1 MENMI
6 NDKSKILIIRLSALG
21 DCIHTLPLLN
31 SIKLLYPNCFCGWIC
46 EEGVAPVLEKHPL
59 IDKLY
64 IFPKKEFKAKKII
77 DKIKF
82 LIEFSKELKKE
93 NYDIVIDSQELFKSA
108 LLSYL
113 SGGKLRLAHK
123 NSREFADW
131 FATKRIPARKLFA
144 TGRHV
149 VERNMDFLKYLGYRE
164 YNIAFPLKAI
174 EMSSLEKVNAV
185 FANLDKDKKTIVIAP
200 TTTWT
205 TKHWE
210 IDNWKRFIPMLSK
223 FNLIFTGTTN
233 DKEYIAEILNGIN
246 SPDII
251 NLAGETSLDELRAV
265 FQKADYMISLDSGS
279 THLAAANPDLKIIAI
294 FGATSEIRNG
304 AYGMHNV
311 NLRKELCSPCYKK
324 FCKKYNSPYCKCLSS
339 ITPEELFYIVKTEFK

>member
-1 MENMI
+1 MI
-6 NDKSKILIIRLSALG
+6 KADAKILIIRLSALG

-31 SIKLLYPNCFCGWIC
+31 SIKTLYPNCFCGWIC
-46 EEGVAPVLEKHPL
+46 EEGIAPVLENHPL

-64 IFPKKEFKAKKII
+64 IFPKKEFKAKKFI

-82 LIEFSKELKKE
+82 LLEFSKELKKE

-108 LLSYL
+108 ILSYL

-149 VERNMDFLKYLGYRE
+149 VERNMDFLKFLGHRE
-164 YNIAFPLKAI
+164 YDISFPLKPIDNNSIEKINAI
-174 EMSSLEKVNAV
+174 
-185 FANLDKDKKTIVIAP
+185 FTNLDRDKKTVVISPA
-200 TTTWT
+200 TTWS

-210 IDNWKRFIPMLSK
+210 IDNWKNFVPMLTK
-223 FNLIFTGTTN
+223 FNLIFTGTAN
-233 DKEYIAEILNGIN
+233 DKEYISEILKDIN
-246 SPDII
+246 LPNIV

-265 FQKADYMISLDSGS
+265 FQKANYMISLDSGS
-279 THLAAANPDLKIIAI
+279 THLAAANPNLKIMAL

-304 AYGMHNV
+304 AYGIRNV
-311 NLRKELCSPCYKK
+311 NLRKDLCPPCYKK
-324 FCKKYNSPYCKCLSS
+324 FCKKYNSQFCKCLSS
-339 ITPEELFYIVKTEFK
+339 ITPDELFYIVKTEFK

>member
-1 MENMI
+1 MI
-6 NDKSKILIIRLSALG
+6 KNNSKILIIRLSALG

-31 SIKLLYPNCFCGWIC
+31 SIKGLYPNCFCGWVC
-46 EEGVAPVLEKHPL
+46 EEGISSVLENHPL

-64 IFPKKEFKAKKII
+64 IFPKKEFKAKNFI

-82 LIEFSKELKKE
+82 LIEFSKEIKKE

-108 LLSYL
+108 VLSFL

-149 VERNMDFLKYLGYRE
+149 VERNMDFLKFLGHRE
-164 YNIAFPLKAI
+164 YNISFPLKTISSNSLKKIDAI
-174 EMSSLEKVNAV
+174 FTA
-185 FANLDKDKKTIVIAP
+185 LDKDKKTIVISP
-200 TTTWT
+200 TTTWS

-223 FNLIFTGTTN
+223 FNLIFTGTAN
-233 DKEYIAEILNGIN
+233 DIEYISEILKDNNTSNIV
-246 SPDII
+246 
-251 NLAGETSLDELRAV
+251 NLAGKTSLEDLRAV
-265 FQKADYMISLDSGS
+265 FQKSDFMISLDSGS
-279 THLAAANPDLKIIAI
+279 THLAAANPNLKIIAL

-311 NLRKELCSPCYKK
+311 NLRKDLCPPCYKK
-324 FCKKYNSPYCKCLSS
+324 FCKKYNTPYCKCLSS